1 MPPETMNASFD
12 VLAADAL
19 AAAPRRTK
27 EKILLVDDERAIRQ
41 MLTRLLT
48 GEGYNVLPAT
58 NGAEALQF
66 AGPADF
72 DLVLLDL
79 NMPGQDGW
87 ETYDQI
93 TAQNPL
99 LPVIVITAR
108 PNQRLAALAAGI
120 GALMEKPLD
129 LQKLVLTIRDLLDEP
144 DNVRLARMAGRPS
157 RFHYIRPVARES
169 GEDIKPWRSL

>member
-1 MPPETMNASFD
+1 MNDARDVITTEVPPVS
-12 VLAADAL
+12 
-19 AAAPRRTK
+19 PHRRK
-27 EKILLVDDERAIRQ
+27 QRILLVDDENAIRQ
-41 MLTRLLT
+41 MLTRVLSA
-48 GEGYNVLPAT
+48 EGYSVLPAT
-58 NGAEALQF
+58 NGIEAVEF
-66 AGPADF
+66 ASHADF

-87 ETYDQI
+87 DTFDQLS
-93 TAQNPL
+93 AHNPL

-108 PNQRLAALAAGI
+108 PNQRLAALAAGT

-157 RFHYIRPVARES
+157 RFHYIRPAARES
-169 GEDIKPWRSL
+169 AENIKPWRNI

>member
-1 MPPETMNASFD
+1 MNASFNL
-12 VLAADAL
+12 LAADAPSVSSQR
-19 AAAPRRTK
+19 AK
-27 EKILLVDDERAIRQ
+27 EKILLVDDEHAIRQ

-58 NGAEALQF
+58 SGAEALEF
-66 AGPADF
+66 ASHADF

-129 LQKLVLTIRDLLDEP
+129 LQRLVLTIRDLLDEP

-157 RFHYIRPVARES
+157 RFRYIRPVARES
-169 GEDIKPWRSL
+169 GENIKPWRSL

>member
-1 MPPETMNASFD
+1 MPPATMNAAFD
-12 VLAADAL
+12 PIAAHAP
-19 AAAPRRTK
+19 AASPHRPK
-27 EKILLVDDERAIRQ
+27 EKILLVDDEHAIRQ

-58 NGAEALQF
+58 NGTEALEF
-66 AGPADF
+66 ASHADF
-72 DLVLLDL
+72 DLILLDL

-157 RFHYIRPVARES
+157 RFHYIRPAARES
-169 GEDIKPWRSL
+169 AENIKPWRSL